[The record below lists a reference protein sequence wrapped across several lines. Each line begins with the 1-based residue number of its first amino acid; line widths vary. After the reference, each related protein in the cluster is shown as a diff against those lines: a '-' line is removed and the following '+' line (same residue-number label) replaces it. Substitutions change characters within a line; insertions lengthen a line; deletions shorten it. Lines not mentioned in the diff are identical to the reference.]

1 MRKNWSDDDTFALE
15 EAARTGRLA
24 DGRVASQE
32 RIALALECSRRTVAK
47 RCLMLGLRLPLSGE
61 LMRQGGKV
69 SALRRRMARPQTTAQ
84 AKGRS

>member
-24 DGRVASQE
+24 DGRIASQE
-32 RIALALECSRRTVAK
+32 RIALALGFSRRTVTQH
-47 RCLMLGLRLPLSGE
+47 CLLLGLRLPLSRE

-69 SALRRRMARPQTTAQ
+69 SALPRRMARLQAIAQ